1 MTDATVIVPSGRRFI
16 GKYRVDGILGEG
28 AMGVVYD
35 GHDPDIER
43 PVAIKT
49 VHPHLID
56 AAGGQ
61 EWLARFAR
69 EARAAGRA
77 LHPNLVTVFD
87 FLQEG
92 RVPYL

>member
-1 MTDATVIVPSGRRFI
+1 MTDATVIVPGGRRFI

-56 AAGGQ
+56 AAERISGVIDDWEAGQ
-61 EWLARFAR
+61 
-69 EARAAGRA
+69 
-77 LHPNLVTVFD
+77 
-87 FLQEG
+87 
-92 RVPYL
+92 